1 MAHSIHVGAPADGSL
16 KDTSFN
22 RLACLFRHWTWADEA
37 MARFERELANGWEYR
52 RRSARR
58 SPFGAYYHWCALFC
72 GFAEA
77 ALEQGLLSGSRLDA
91 LRPDLEASLP
101 ACERAGSCS
110 SGSPRRS
117 RSSRASSTCSATM
130 RRSIVFVVSIA
141 RLVKRS
147 ARSSCLANS
156 TCCPTSGGSQMNKND
171 QPKTAPASG
180 CRARD
185 CSRTSAPTPDLSDAA
200 SDGLFRGAESVGRRL
215 SAVPAAS
222 RVHGAGDDQRR
233 LCLLAGAARFR
244 DRALPRPEPGVH
256 RRHRGG
262 GRCSGDGRL
271 CGWLR
276 EGPQHLADSVTRC
289 IATGVAGLS
298 IEDAT
303 GVPSS
308 PLYDLPL
315 AVERVRAGRQAIDQ
329 SRADVLLTARAEC
342 YLVGHADPL
351 RESIRRLQAYAEAGA
366 DVLFAPG
373 AHAPAEI
380 AALVE
385 AVRPKPIDLLVVRDS
400 GLSVSDIAAL
410 GVRRISVGGALALA
424 AWTGFTRA
432 AQMLRSEGSFA
443 GLSHLVPYTD
453 INELFTTDYRTR
465 QADGPRE

>member
-1 MAHSIHVGAPADGSL
+1 
-16 KDTSFN
+16 
-22 RLACLFRHWTWADEA
+22 
-37 MARFERELANGWEYR
+37 
-52 RRSARR
+52 
-58 SPFGAYYHWCALFC
+58 
-72 GFAEA
+72 
-77 ALEQGLLSGSRLDA
+77 
-91 LRPDLEASLP
+91 
-101 ACERAGSCS
+101 
-110 SGSPRRS
+110 
-117 RSSRASSTCSATM
+117 
-130 RRSIVFVVSIA
+130 
-141 RLVKRS
+141 
-147 ARSSCLANS
+147 
-156 TCCPTSGGSQMNKND
+156 MNKND
-171 QPKTAPASG
+171 QPKTAPLVGMSSPGSLANVSVRRQTFRMLHQAG
-180 CRARD
+180 CFVVPNPWDVGSARYLQHLGFTALAT
-185 CSRTSAPTPDLSDAA
+185 TSAGFAFSQGLPDSETALS
-200 SDGLFRGAESVGRRL
+200 
-215 SAVPAAS
+215 
-222 RVHGAGDDQRR
+222 
-233 LCLLAGAARFR
+233 R
-244 DRALPRPEPGVH
+244 DRNLAYIAAIAAAVDVPVTADFAAGY
-256 RRHRGG
+256 G
-262 GRCSGDGRL
+262 SA
-271 CGWLR
+271 
-276 EGPQHLADSVTRC
+276 PQDVADSVTRC

-315 AVERVRAGRQAIDQ
+315 AVERVRAARRAIDQ

-385 AVRPKPIDLLVVRDS
+385 AVRPKPINLLVVRDS